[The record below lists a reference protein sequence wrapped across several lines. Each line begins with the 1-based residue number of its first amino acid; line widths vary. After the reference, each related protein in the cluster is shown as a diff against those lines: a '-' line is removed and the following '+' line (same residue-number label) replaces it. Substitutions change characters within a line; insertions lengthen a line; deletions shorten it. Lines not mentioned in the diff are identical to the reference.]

1 MISFPN
7 IHILKKKAYRKC
19 VNGFV
24 PETVVLPLR
33 QDMNGE
39 CGLLVKPGDTV
50 KEGQLVAEKIVL
62 EKGKFNSSVYAPIPG
77 KVTGIE
83 ECVCPDGKTSAA
95 VRIRLSGSFSFL
107 GKKIEPKSVQGVPRD
122 FLLDDIARKGIL
134 NTFTSNEP
142 RLLADDIKSASKERT
157 RILAVRLF
165 DEDSSRLTD
174 SLLSRLY
181 RKEILEGSRIC
192 AKALGAH
199 GIVFVSEKEPGNQ
212 DGEKENKNGENP
224 EASGAGK
231 QGIPEILICANPK
244 KYPSG
249 YRNQIASLVRSRVQ
263 EKDEIFRKISRKSL
277 YTDSSTMLELYRA
290 AVLGIPSIER
300 HILVSGECLHASG
313 LIKVAVGTTLR
324 QLVAQCGGF
333 VKEPG
338 VILINGYVSG
348 FAAENLDSPVTKY
361 VKSVTFVPKSKVPDQ
376 RMSVCVGCGA
386 CRRVCPEKLS
396 PDMIYS
402 RITSGADVPEV
413 YLSSAKY
420 CTNCALCNS
429 CCASRL
435 PLSQV
440 IYGYVRK
447 TPENKQ
453 ETKPKTEERQ

>member
-39 CGLLVKPGDTV
+39 CEPLVKPGDTV

-77 KVTGIE
+77 KITGVE
-83 ECVCPDGKTSAA
+83 KCVCPDGKTSSAI
-95 VRIRLSGSFSFL
+95 RIRLSGSFSFL
-107 GKKIEPKSVQGVPRD
+107 GKKIEPKSVQGIPRD

-142 RLLADDIKSASKERT
+142 RLLADDIKSALKEKT

-192 AKALGAH
+192 AKALSAH
-199 GIVFVSEKEPGNQ
+199 GIVFVSEKEPENQ
-212 DGEKENKNGENP
+212 DGENRNP
-224 EASGAGK
+224 SGSEK
-231 QGIPEILICANPK
+231 SGIPEIFIYTNPK

-249 YRNQIASLVRSRVQ
+249 YKNQIASLVRSNSQ
-263 EKDEIFRKISRKSL
+263 IKDELFRKISRKSL

-348 FAAENLDSPVTKY
+348 FATTNLDSPVTKY

-376 RMSVCVGCGA
+376 RMSVCIGCGA
-386 CRRVCPEKLS
+386 CRRVCPERLS

-402 RITSGADVPEV
+402 RITYGADVPEV

-435 PLSQV
+435 PLSQI

-447 TPENKQ
+447 TPEN
-453 ETKPKTEERQ
+453 ETKAKPKTEERQ